1 MRERE
6 REMQRHKQTAC
17 KEPDAGL
24 EPGNPGSHPE
34 PKAGAQPLS
43 HTGVPISFL

>member
-1 MRERE
+1 
-6 REMQRHKQTAC
+6 MQRHKQTAC